1 MILSAPMPWSA
12 ALEVLRA
19 RGLLPT
25 TLSSAQLEQVGAELT
40 RGAMTSARVTNAGL
54 LQRAL
59 DVVGQIVDP
68 TQSFNGNPPPG
79 SYMDRGKAREQIRG
93 FLASIGYDPAA
104 EGVAPGSI
112 RDLSSDGR
120 INLIVDTNTEMVQG
134 QARAVQGN
142 DADLLDAFPCQELVR
157 LSNFSAITRGTAR
170 DWPARWAG
178 AGGRFFAGRM
188 IARKDDPIWTDGR
201 FSRFGNPWAP
211 FDYNSGMGTRDVSRT
226 EAIRL
231 GVMQLREPAPAVR
244 PLREMLGLNPQA
256 SVASLD
262 PQIQQALTDALG
274 DSFEIAD
281 GVLREKGGQ

>member
-1 MILSAPMPWSA
+1 MILDAPVPWKD

-25 TLSSAQLEQVGAELT
+25 TLSSSQLEQVGAELT
-40 RGAMTSARVTNAGL
+40 RGSMVSARVTNAGL

-59 DVVGQIVDP
+59 DVVSQIVDP
-68 TQSFNGNPPPG
+68 TLTGQAPG
-79 SYMDRGKAREQIRG
+79 SYMDRGKAREQIRA
-93 FLASIGYDPAA
+93 FLASIGYDAAA
-104 EGVAPGSI
+104 EGVTPGSI

-120 INLIVDTNTEMVQG
+120 INLIVDTNTEMMQG

-157 LSNFSAITRGTAR
+157 LSNFSAVTRGTAR
-170 DWPARWAG
+170 DWPGRWAG

-188 IARKDDPIWTDGR
+188 IARKDDPVWTDPR
-201 FSRFGNPWAP
+201 FNRFGNPWAP
-211 FDYNSGMGTRDVSRT
+211 FDYNSGMGTRDVSRA

-262 PQIQQALTDALG
+262 PQIQQALSAALG
-274 DSFEIAD
+274 GDYEIAD
-281 GVLREKGGQ
+281 GVLRDKGGQ